1 MSSLALALVLTAA
14 VLHAGWNAMVKAG
27 NDRAL
32 ILACV
37 AIAHTVVG
45 AAMIALAPAPAP
57 ASWPYIAASGALHY
71 LYYILLFLA
80 YRIGDLSQVYPIARG
95 LSPLLVSIGAFLF
108 AGELLSL
115 PAAAGIALISGGI
128 ALLSFA
134 GRRAPTAQP
143 AALAAAVS
151 TGVVIAS
158 YSLVD
163 GIGVR
168 LSESAFGYT
177 GWLFV
182 SEALVVAVVARRR
195 WGQLRP
201 LARPIATYTLLAGVS
216 AVSAYALVIYA
227 NLLAPLGAVS
237 AVREVSVV
245 VAAGIGVLIFG
256 ERPWKSRVFA
266 AAAVTAGVVLLA
278 AN

>member
-1 MSSLALALVLTAA
+1 VSGLALALVLTAA
-14 VLHAGWNAMVKAG
+14 VLHAAWNAMVKAG
-27 NDRAL
+27 SDRAL

-45 AAMIALAPAPAP
+45 AGMIAVAPAPAP
-57 ASWPYIAASGALHY
+57 ESWPYIAASAGLHY

-95 LSPLLVSIGAFLF
+95 LSPLLVSIGAFVF
-108 AGELLSL
+108 AGEFLSL
-115 PAAAGIALISGGI
+115 PAAAGIAFISGGI

-134 GRRAPTAQP
+134 GRRTLAAQP
-143 AALAAAVS
+143 AALGAAVS

-168 LSESAFGYT
+168 LSDSPFGYT

-201 LARPIATYTLLAGVS
+201 LARPIAIYTLLAGVS

-245 VAAGIGVLIFG
+245 VAAGIGVLLFG
-256 ERPWKSRVFA
+256 ERPWKSRVIA

>member
-14 VLHAGWNAMVKAG
+14 VLHAAWNAMVKAG

-45 AAMIALAPAPAP
+45 AAMIAFAPAPAP

-128 ALLSFA
+128 ALLSFV

>member
-1 MSSLALALVLTAA
+1 
-14 VLHAGWNAMVKAG
+14 MVKAG

-45 AAMIALAPAPAP
+45 AAMIAVAPAPAP

-128 ALLSFA
+128 ALLSFV

-151 TGVVIAS
+151 TDVVIAS

>member
-1 MSSLALALVLTAA
+1 MSSFALALVLTAA
-14 VLHAGWNAMVKAG
+14 VLHAAWNAMVKAG
-27 NDRAL
+27 SDRAL

-37 AIAHTVVG
+37 AIAHTIVG
-45 AAMIALAPAPAP
+45 AAMIAVAPAPAP
-57 ASWPYIAASGALHY
+57 ESWPYIAASAALHY

-128 ALLSFA
+128 ALLSFV

-201 LARPIATYTLLAGVS
+201 MARPIATYTLLAGVS

>member
-14 VLHAGWNAMVKAG
+14 VLHAAWNAMVKAG
-27 NDRAL
+27 SDRAL

-45 AAMIALAPAPAP
+45 AGMIAVAPAPAP
-57 ASWPYIAASGALHY
+57 ESWPYIAASAALHY
-71 LYYILLFLA
+71 FYYILLFLA

-95 LSPLLVSIGAFLF
+95 LSPLLVSIGAFVF
-108 AGELLSL
+108 AGEFLSL

-134 GRRAPTAQP
+134 GRRTLAAQP
-143 AALAAAVS
+143 AALGAAVS

-168 LSESAFGYT
+168 LSDSPFGYT